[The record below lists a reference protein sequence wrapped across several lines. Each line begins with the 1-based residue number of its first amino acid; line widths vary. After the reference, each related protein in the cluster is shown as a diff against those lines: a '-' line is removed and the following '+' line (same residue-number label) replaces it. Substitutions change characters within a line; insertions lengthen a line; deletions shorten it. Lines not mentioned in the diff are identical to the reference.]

1 MRSFRTAAVA
11 GATALAVAFGGT
23 TVAGAQTAGDADAIE
38 VHEDTTVTGG
48 ANDNGETGGS
58 LSSKIGSTTDA
69 TDPANGT
76 AIFGSSKEGFGEQPA
91 WAKIM
96 YGATIL
102 GVVGTFIG
110 AIVGPIYNY
119 IHHGPHHF

>member
-1 MRSFRTAAVA
+1 MRSFRSAAVA
-11 GATALAVAFGGT
+11 GATAMAVAFGGT
-23 TVAGAQTAGDADAIE
+23 TIATAQDAEVVE
-38 VHEDTTVTGG
+38 VHEDTTTNG
-48 ANDNGETGGS
+48 NKFDDGETGGS
-58 LSSKIGSTTDA
+58 LSSKIGGKTDA
-69 TDPANGT
+69 TEPANGT
-76 AIFGSSKEGFGEQPA
+76 AIFGSSKDGFGDQPA

-102 GVVGTFIG
+102 GAVGTFIG